1 MSDHMS
7 ENRRITLHRL
17 SADTATAVTAPSSKS
32 ETNRALLLA
41 ALSPGKTTLHRC
53 LASKDTL
60 LMAAALRELGVS
72 VSELDQPT
80 TVVES
85 SGQLSVPA
93 SGKVLFL
100 GNAGTATR
108 FLTAACCL
116 IDGSI
121 TVDGDEDMR
130 QRPIK
135 PLVDALARIG
145 FAIRTE
151 TESVPVEINGGASEQ
166 TSATSSAPSLAS
178 LQASITVDARQSTQ
192 FTSALMMIAP
202 KLPNGL
208 TVQMANPEVLDGSGY
223 LNLTT
228 TLMQAFGA
236 QISSPSFGTW
246 RIEPTDYQAPAEHAI
261 EADYSACTYFWAANA
276 LRETPMII
284 DNDHHE
290 QTLQPDAKAFDHI
303 AQFPTMAATIDGSMI
318 QDAVPTLAVLAAFNN
333 STVRFV
339 GIKNLRVKECDR
351 IEAVHEGLN
360 RIRAGLATIEG
371 DDLIVHGDPA
381 LTPDHLETTIRT
393 FNDHRIAMS
402 FALAGYR
409 VAGLVIENPDCV
421 GKTFPTYWSVMA
433 TMGLGS
439 TPYE

>member
-1 MSDHMS
+1 MSDNVS
-7 ENRRITLHRL
+7 DNTRITIHRL
-17 SADTATAVTAPSSKS
+17 SADTATSVTAPSSKS

-85 SGQLSVPA
+85 SGQLSA
-93 SGKVLFL
+93 TGKTLFL

-116 IDGSI
+116 IDGAI

-145 FAIRTE
+145 FAISTE
-151 TESVPVEINGGASEQ
+151 TESVPVNINGSV
-166 TSATSSAPSLAS
+166 TPLAS
-178 LQASITVDARQSTQ
+178 LQNSITVDARQSTQ

-208 TVQMANPEVLDGSGY
+208 TVQMANPDVLDGSGY

-236 QISSPSFGTW
+236 QISSQDFGTW
-246 RIEPTDYQAPAEHAI
+246 HIEPTDYQAPADHAI

-276 LRETPMII
+276 LRETPMSI

-290 QTLQPDAKAFDHI
+290 HTLQPDAKAYDHI

-318 QDAVPTLAVLAAFNN
+318 QDAVPTLAVLAAFNH

-381 LTPDHLETTIRT
+381 LTPDHPETTIRT

-409 VAGLVIENPDCV
+409 VEGLVIENPDCV

-439 TPYE
+439 RPYKLS